1 MPTKKPKVQIIL
13 DENIYQK
20 LKDIAEQDKRSISQ
34 MGSIIIENYI
44 KNFEAQQN
52 RTEQKGKLE
61 KSSISRTG

>member
-20 LKDIAEQDKRSISQ
+20 LKDIAEQDNRSISQ

-52 RTEQKGKLE
+52 RTEQKSKLE
-61 KSSISRTG
+61 KSSISKTG

>member
-20 LKDIAEQDKRSISQ
+20 LKDIAEQDKRRISQ

-52 RTEQKGKLE
+52 RTEQKSKLE
-61 KSSISRTG
+61 KSSISKTG

>member
-52 RTEQKGKLE
+52 RTEQKSKLE
-61 KSSISRTG
+61 KSSISKTG

>member
-52 RTEQKGKLE
+52 RAEQKSKLE

>member
-20 LKDIAEQDKRSISQ
+20 LKDITEQDKRSISQ

-52 RTEQKGKLE
+52 RAEQKGKLE

>member
-44 KNFEAQQN
+44 KNFEAQHN
-52 RTEQKGKLE
+52 RTEQKSKLE
-61 KSSISRTG
+61 KSSISKTG